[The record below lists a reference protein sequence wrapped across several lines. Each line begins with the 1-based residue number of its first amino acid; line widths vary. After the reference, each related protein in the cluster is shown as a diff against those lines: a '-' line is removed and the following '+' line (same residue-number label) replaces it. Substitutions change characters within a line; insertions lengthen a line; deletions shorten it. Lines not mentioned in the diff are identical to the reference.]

1 MGLSTFLARCVSAGR
16 LGHKTW
22 HHCRRTCTLG
32 KPSPHGSGHDC
43 GTWLWRTEVH
53 GGYDAQGN
61 AEILW
66 AALRLR
72 VLNRIITSLDTKQL
86 FLVPPGWILH
96 SCHRSCNSAHVYRR
110 LHSTSS
116 LIWLHFF
123 FLVVESQWRKY
134 TRGSVTVCIA
144 SMSDYIAE
152 LLFSYCYLGPL
163 PCLPRVGG
171 AQPFTHTTVQ
181 STFQISAPKNCL
193 LRSQ

>member
-53 GGYDAQGN
+53 GGHDAQGN

-86 FLVPPGWILH
+86 FLVLPGWILH
-96 SCHRSCNSAHVYRR
+96 SCHRSCNSAHVYGR

-123 FLVVESQWRKY
+123 FPRSWISVAEIY
-134 TRGSVTVCIA
+134 TRLSHSLHCLNVGLHFWAPFQLLLPWATTLFAQSRGSAALYTHNSPKYI
-144 SMSDYIAE
+144 SD
-152 LLFSYCYLGPL
+152 FS
-163 PCLPRVGG
+163 
-171 AQPFTHTTVQ
+171 
-181 STFQISAPKNCL
+181 
-193 LRSQ
+193 SQKLSP